1 MHKSEVK
8 NILLCGVGGQGII
21 LASKILAT
29 GLIKAGY
36 DVKMS
41 EVHGMAQRGGSVT
54 TQVRYGERVDSPI
67 IGKGQADVLVSFE
80 TMETE
85 RWLEYVKP
93 EGRVILNSYKI
104 PSAPILAG
112 KASYPEGVEQG
123 ISDKVKTTIF
133 KAADLAES
141 LGNIKTMNVIIVGA
155 LIKAMALEDSVDWE
169 TVIAEIVKPK
179 FVEMNQKALKLGMD
193 QVA

>member
-1 MHKSEVK
+1 MSEVK

-54 TQVRYGERVDSPI
+54 TQVRFGEKVYSPI

-80 TMETE
+80 KMETPK
-85 RWLEYVKP
+85 WLDFVKST
-93 EGRVILNSYKI
+93 GRVVINDYEI
-104 PSAPILAG
+104 PSALILSGAKEYPQGVIEDISG
-112 KASYPEGVEQG
+112 K
-123 ISDKVKTTIF
+123 INTTVF
-133 KAADLAES
+133 KAAEMAEE
-141 LGNIKTMNVIIVGA
+141 LGNIKTMNVIVVGA
-155 LIKAMALEDSVDWE
+155 LVKAMGLEGIVDWSE
-169 TVIAEIVKPK
+169 VIAETVKDK
-179 FVEMNQKALKLGMD
+179 FVDINIKAFNLGAS
-193 QVA
+193 QVH

>member
-1 MHKSEVK
+1 MAEVK

-54 TQVRYGERVDSPI
+54 TQVRYGDKVHSPI

-80 TMETE
+80 TMETP
-85 RWLEYVKP
+85 RWIDFIKP
-93 EGRVILNSYKI
+93 EGRVVINDYEI
-104 PSAPILAG
+104 PSATILSGA
-112 KASYPEGVEQG
+112 ANYPQGVLED
-123 ISDKVKTTIF
+123 ISSKVNTTIF
-133 KAADLAES
+133 KAAELAEN

-155 LIKAMALEDSVDWE
+155 LVKALGLENIVDWTEVIQE
-169 TVIAEIVKPK
+169 TVKGKFIDINVKA
-179 FVEMNQKALKLGMD
+179 FNIGIE
-193 QVA
+193 QVK

>member
-1 MHKSEVK
+1 MSEVK

-54 TQVRYGERVDSPI
+54 TQVRFGEKVYSPI

-80 TMETE
+80 KMETPK
-85 RWLEYVKP
+85 WLDFVKST
-93 EGRVILNSYKI
+93 GRVVINDYEI
-104 PSAPILAG
+104 PSALILSGAKTYPQGVIEDISG
-112 KASYPEGVEQG
+112 K
-123 ISDKVKTTIF
+123 INTTVF
-133 KAADLAES
+133 KAAEMAEE
-141 LGNIKTMNVIIVGA
+141 LGNIKTMNVIVVGA
-155 LIKAMALEDSVDWE
+155 LVKAMGLEDIVNWSE
-169 TVIAEIVKPK
+169 VIAETVKEK
-179 FVEMNQKALKLGMD
+179 FVDINVKAFNLGAS
-193 QVA
+193 QVH

>member
-1 MHKSEVK
+1 MSEIK

-54 TQVRYGERVDSPI
+54 TQVRYGEKVYSPI

-80 TMETE
+80 TMETP
-85 RWLEYVKP
+85 RWIDYVKP
-93 EGRVILNSYKI
+93 NGKVVINAYQI
-104 PSAPILAG
+104 PSATILSGA
-112 KASYPEGVEQG
+112 AEYPEGVIEDL
-123 ISDKVKTTIF
+123 SSKVNTTVF
-133 KAADLAES
+133 KAADLAEE

-155 LIKAMALEDSVDWE
+155 LVKAMGLESAIDWTEIIKENVKEKFIDINIKAF
-169 TVIAEIVKPK
+169 EIGI
-179 FVEMNQKALKLGMD
+179 NQ
-193 QVA
+193 VN

>member
-1 MHKSEVK
+1 MSEVK

-21 LASKILAT
+21 LASKILSA

-54 TQVRYGERVDSPI
+54 TQVRYGEKVYSPI

-80 TMETE
+80 TMETPK
-85 RWLEYVKP
+85 WLDFVKP
-93 EGRVILNSYKI
+93 SGKVVINAYEI
-104 PSAPILAG
+104 PSAVILSGAAEYPQG
-112 KASYPEGVEQG
+112 VIEDVAS
-123 ISDKVKTTIF
+123 KVDTTVF
-133 KAADLAES
+133 KAAELAEA

-155 LIKAMALEDSVDWE
+155 LVKALGLEKTVDWNEIIAE
-169 TVIAEIVKPK
+169 TVKGK
-179 FVEMNQKALKLGMD
+179 FVDINLKAFNLGLE
-193 QVA
+193 QV